1 MSGLTNAIKALN
13 SGGALSL
20 AEKRLIKAALTA
32 LYADITSN
40 DTDIA
45 ANSTA
50 IDTLNFSATET
61 VTATVGGGT
70 TGLIS
75 ADSEYVTVTSDN
87 ADKQV
92 SLPAAVAGKKMKITV
107 PATGCE
113 LISAVAGDKIN
124 GVVVGA
130 TNEAALTAGY
140 VYNLEY
146 DGTDNWIMTSEAT
159 VVPDAL

>member
-1 MSGLTNAIKALN
+1 M
-13 SGGALSL
+13 LSKRWNIRDVWKPND
-20 AEKRLIKAALTA
+20 KRLIKAALTA
-32 LYADITSN
+32 LYADVTTN
-40 DTDIA
+40 AATAA
-45 ANSTA
+45 ANAAA
-50 IDTLNFSATET
+50 IDTLNFTATEA
-61 VTATVGGGT
+61 VTATADGLT

-75 ADSEYVTVTSDN
+75 ATSEYVTVTSDD
-87 ADKQV
+87 ATKQV

-130 TNEAALTAGY
+130 TNEAALTAGN

-159 VVPDAL
+159 VVPDAR